1 MGSLS
6 TQPHRHVGT
15 QQCGDTR
22 ATYITHTH
30 GSYAVRVARSNA
42 HRGHVIR
49 SPMYPTLLR
58 CWELEDDVKSL
69 DVRAH
74 TMDVCTKVR
83 CFTEGRAANSVPRVT
98 PSRFTFDGSFD
109 ETERRSRGNG
119 VIEKSN
125 HGKINEAGN
134 VVSNTTRRKKPSMVR
149 HLIAGRIKAAVI
161 ALAQHAQTLTPA

>member
-83 CFTEGRAANSVPRVT
+83 CFTEGRVANPVPCVT
-98 PSRFTFDGSFD
+98 TSRCTFDGSFD
-109 ETERRSRGNG
+109 ETEG
-119 VIEKSN
+119 VIE
-125 HGKINEAGN
+125 
-134 VVSNTTRRKKPSMVR
+134 RRRCYRKKQS
-149 HLIAGRIKAAVI
+149 
-161 ALAQHAQTLTPA
+161 